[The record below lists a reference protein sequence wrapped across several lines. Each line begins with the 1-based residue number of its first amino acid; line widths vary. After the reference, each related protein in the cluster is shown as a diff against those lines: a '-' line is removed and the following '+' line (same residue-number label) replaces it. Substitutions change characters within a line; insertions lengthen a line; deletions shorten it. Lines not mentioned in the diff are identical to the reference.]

1 MSPRTPTLEN
11 LQANLRK
18 TKATLASTTRRG
30 FQDQK
35 TTNLLYKIRN
45 TEHNIMVA
53 RVARN
58 QTRKNNTYQNITA
71 GPTITPIPKYGL
83 IIGLTAVG
91 AVGSAVGLYFLST
104 KGMEN
109 TN

>member
-18 TKATLASTTRRG
+18 TKAKLASTTRRG
-30 FQDQK
+30 FQDQT

-45 TEHNIMVA
+45 TEHNIMAA
-53 RVARN
+53 RIK
-58 QTRKNNTYQNITA
+58 TRKNNTYQNITA
-71 GPTITPIPKYGL
+71 PKYGL